1 MYKVSNA
8 GVSLA
13 FVIEV
18 SMAACL
24 DLTKFLCVVIAL
36 GIAVDFSAFLVI
48 YQSVFANSLAAC
60 DLTSLIKLYFN
71 PLVTIWFPS
80 SSFLA
85 SPSEVPSGASPSS
98 ISSCV
103 QTSLTSA
110 CALAVAVPYVAVTL
124 PLPNA

>member
-36 GIAVDFSAFLVI
+36 GIAVDFSAFLVM

-60 DLTSLIKLYFN
+60 DLTFLIKLYFN
-71 PLVTIWFPS
+71 PLVATSPSVPFPS
-80 SSFLA
+80 SS
-85 SPSEVPSGASPSS
+85 SS
-98 ISSCV
+98 AV
-103 QTSLTSA
+103 YKVSA
-110 CALAVAVPYVAVTL
+110 CALAVASPYAAVTV
-124 PLPNA
+124 PASAS